1 MKLLSMNTAIYS
13 CTRLEELAAEFS
25 IGRGDVILTNRY
37 ILSGAAL
44 DAMSGASVIW
54 KEDYGKGEPTD
65 VMVNAIRAECP
76 RDAKRIIALGGG
88 TVMDVAKLLV
98 LPLDRPLE
106 SFLAPDA
113 EFIREREL
121 ILVPTT
127 CGTGS
132 EMTNIS
138 IITFTGIHF
147 KGGIVSDTLYADTA
161 VLIPQL
167 LEALPAKAFAS
178 SLIDALIHS
187 VESYI
192 SPKANSLTRMFS
204 VRAMELIIHGMK
216 KLTILGNEHRM
227 DFAGEL
233 LLASTLAGVAF
244 GNAGCGAVH
253 AMSYPLGEKYH
264 VPHGLSNYCLFLA
277 VLREYKHAGG
287 GAQLA
292 ELENMLAAALECGP
306 EEVYDELE
314 KLLECFYPRDGMNSF
329 GAAEEDIPAFIENVQ
344 QKQGRLMANAC
355 VPLDAAQLRNIYLTS
370 M

>member
-1 MKLLSMNTAIYS
+1 
-13 CTRLEELAAEFS
+13 
-25 IGRGDVILTNRY
+25 
-37 ILSGAAL
+37 
-44 DAMSGASVIW
+44 
-54 KEDYGKGEPTD
+54 
-65 VMVNAIRAECP
+65 
-76 RDAKRIIALGGG
+76 
-88 TVMDVAKLLV
+88 
-98 LPLDRPLE
+98 
-106 SFLAPDA
+106 
-113 EFIREREL
+113 
-121 ILVPTT
+121 
-127 CGTGS
+127 
-132 EMTNIS
+132 MTNIS

-216 KLTILGNEHRM
+216 KLTILGSEHRM

-292 ELENMLAAALECGP
+292 KLENMLAAALECGP